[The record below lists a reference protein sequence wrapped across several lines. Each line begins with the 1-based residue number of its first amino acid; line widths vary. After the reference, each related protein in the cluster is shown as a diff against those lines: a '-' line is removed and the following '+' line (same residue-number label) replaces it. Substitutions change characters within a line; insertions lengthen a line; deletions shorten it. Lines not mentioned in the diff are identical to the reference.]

1 MSELCYLFFQNQDFI
16 YADNDTV
23 HQILNMDML
32 FHERGYFEKTLPPKS
47 GSASRVIPVYKP
59 GDVIKGH
66 VTLALREPLE
76 AKNFR
81 IVATGKASVY
91 TIVSDAYGEEKYMDE
106 SIMLWT
112 RAKCGANLSEKLIPN
127 SDVLPPSDRIPPGD
141 YEFPFAFQIPPIA
154 LASCPP
160 LYDVDG
166 RQCHIVYRLVAVINR
181 NKLFKRGNILA
192 MQGLWVEQE
201 VDIADN
207 ADDLVPL
214 VVEKSYKPGVFRKS
228 GHLNCIARLPS
239 RAFVKGETIELDL
252 EIANHTPLDI
262 DEVRARVVIEGKAR
276 TGYGTFDETVRFKN
290 RSEKEKCGMIAIN
303 TTETC
308 KLSLDL
314 KNTGIDNNLLPFS
327 RNLQNCKLID
337 LKYTIEIKF
346 KRKGLH
352 RKLDMKIPIVL
363 GSHNTAL
370 SHTIKTDA

>member
-1 MSELCYLFFQNQDFI
+1 MNYCTYFFQNQDLSS
-16 YADNDTV
+16 ADNDTV
-23 HQILNMDML
+23 HQILNMDKL

-76 AKNFR
+76 AKDFR
-81 IVATGKASVY
+81 IVATGKALAY
-91 TIVSDAYGEEKYMDE
+91 TPGGEFKVALLREKKYMDE

-112 RAKCGANLSEKLIPN
+112 RAKYGANLSERLITN

-141 YEFPFAFQIPPIA
+141 YEFPFAFQIPETA

-160 LYDVDG
+160 LYDIQG
-166 RQCHIVYRLVAVINR
+166 RKCHIMYRLVAVINR

-192 MQGLWVEQE
+192 MQGLWMEQE

-207 ADDLVPL
+207 ADDLKPL
-214 VVEKSYKPGVFRKS
+214 VVKKSYKPGVFRKS

-239 RAFVKGETIELDL
+239 RAFVKDEKIDLHL
-252 EIANHTPLDI
+252 EIANHTNFDI
-262 DEVRARVVIEGKAR
+262 DKVIARVVMEGKL
-276 TGYGTFDETVRFKN
+276 FDETVRFKN
-290 RSEKEKCGMIAIN
+290 RSGREKCGMIAIN
-303 TTETC
+303 TMETC

-327 RNLQNCKLID
+327 RNLQNCKFID
-337 LKYTIEIKF
+337 LKYTIEIEF
-346 KRKGLH
+346 TRKGFH
-352 RKLDMKIPIVL
+352 KKLDMKIPIVL

-370 SHTIKTDA
+370 SHTSETEA